1 MARDPLLPDP
11 ALGVFETT
19 LVFDGRAVEVDA
31 HLARLAA
38 SLDELYGEALPAQ
51 ARSLIEDGATGLA
64 LGRLRLTFV
73 PGEGP
78 SVRTG
83 EVALPMVFPKEATE
97 VAPVTVAGGIG
108 AHKWADRRL
117 LDRATEE
124 LAPAVPLIVDEDGAV
139 LEGSR
144 SNLFAVAGGVVVT
157 PPTDGRILPGVARA
171 RTIELARAAG
181 IEVVERPLT
190 LDELAAA
197 DEVFMTGGVRGVEP
211 VGGCAGLAAWDSG
224 EFTARVAAELQ
235 AAWLAADSS
244 S

>member
-1 MARDPLLPDP
+1 
-11 ALGVFETT
+11 
-19 LVFDGRAVEVDA
+19 
-31 HLARLAA
+31 
-38 SLDELYGEALPAQ
+38 
-51 ARSLIEDGATGLA
+51 
-64 LGRLRLTFV
+64 
-73 PGEGP
+73 
-78 SVRTG
+78 
-83 EVALPMVFPKEATE
+83 
-97 VAPVTVAGGIG
+97 
-108 AHKWADRRL
+108 
-117 LDRATEE
+117 
-124 LAPAVPLIVDEDGAV
+124 
-139 LEGSR
+139 
-144 SNLFAVAGGVVVT
+144 VAGGVVVT